1 MSNLFQ
7 SSAKAS
13 SVESNTIKV
22 ENAAEGIL
30 REGQATLKKMSKR
43 MKAEEAASTRH
54 IGHLEKKFIAE
65 QKDRERTRKWEM
77 ELSKSF
83 IDAVKYNHKVKIDD
97 ATNAVKNVNKG
108 ALSEL
113 AELAPSIAGV
123 WDKIDA
129 KREKDGKAFG
139 QMLHFKYGINAQDY
153 GDQQG
158 IRGHLKEKAGANN
171 ALRNKMRERGASW
184 SEIEQASRLNGY
196 ERLGLHEGIAIRGGR
211 DYGSWEN
218 TQRTKVFELGNGLGR
233 HSLASATHQVNGEAL
248 AAVNQ
253 RLLSEYT
260 NLPQFQGIDTTLFVT
275 HAREKILRHQ
285 SRSTTELNEKSEGI
299 IQENQEKV
307 YQDQLYNAITTDGP
321 AGYFDHI
328 NTISGGDKAN
338 RAWAVSIGHEHLMKM
353 AKDGRLTND
362 FINKLDRHEF
372 MPGVRYG
379 ERNYKKIDELV
390 KAKNQHDEEKYE
402 AWSKSKGASSLD
414 KKLKSVQLEQALM
427 NRWEEVTNDELMSYF
442 KMAAGSGGTG
452 GNKPM
457 MDMLQRLMKTS
468 VESINDTANV
478 PYLEKLLAN
487 NLLTRK
493 AVIAAGLTPATEIE
507 WMKKAKEN
515 DQFVPDDE
523 TDSLFE
529 STAKTA
535 IEGILESYG
544 VEGKHV
550 LSSKLAAAV
559 AHKDMRQYYKQGL
572 MKFEGNKEAAQALA
586 LQMFQADLKANDK
599 YHITERTTINGQLH
613 QKPHFTKHHLP
624 AQRIVFPTSEYTT
637 EMVRNDPDMWK
648 TTQMTDPAVAV
659 QWVKDAN
666 AGRVKG
672 FPADALYICEKFGWN
687 ILEFLDK
694 QAQLTDPDL
703 ELDKKWHA
711 ISSEAHSRVR
721 PEYLPFLKEGPV
733 GVSLSFKLSQVNSL
747 HDPSVLS
754 PQAKEL
760 MGVA

>member
-30 REGQATLKKMSKR
+30 REGQATLKKMSNR

-158 IRGHLKEKAGANN
+158 IRGHLKEKGGANN
-171 ALRNKMRERGASW
+171 SLRNKMREQGASY

-196 ERLGLHEGIAIRGGR
+196 ERLGLYEGIAIRGGR
-211 DYGSWEN
+211 DYGAFDN
-218 TQRTKVFELGNGLGR
+218 AKYTKVYELGNGLGR
-233 HSLASATHQVNGEAL
+233 HSKASAIYQGNGEAL

-253 RLLSEYT
+253 RLLSEYIQ
-260 NLPQFQGIDTTLFVT
+260 LPQFQGLDTTLFVT
-275 HAREKILRHQ
+275 HAREKILNYQ
-285 SRSTTELNEKSEGI
+285 ARSVTALHEKNQDI
-299 IQENQEKV
+299 IKDNQDKV

-338 RAWAVSIGHEHLMKM
+338 RAWAVGIGHEHLMKM

-362 FINKLDRHEF
+362 FINKLARHEF

-414 KKLKSVQLEQALM
+414 KRLKSVQLEQALM
-427 NRWEEVTNDELMSYF
+427 DRWEEVTNDELMSLF

-487 NLLTRK
+487 NLLTKK

-544 VEGKHV
+544 VESKHV

-599 YHITERTTINGQLH
+599 YHITERTTINGIVH

-637 EMVRNDPDMWK
+637 EMVRNDPDMWQ

-672 FPADALYICEKFGWN
+672 FPADALYICDKFGWD
-687 ILEFLDK
+687 ILEFLDA
-694 QAQLTDPDL
+694 QAKLTDPDL

-721 PEYLPFLKEGPV
+721 PEYLPLFKEGPV
-733 GVSLSFKLSQVNSL
+733 GVQLGFKLSQVNSL

-754 PQAKEL
+754 EQALEL

>member
-77 ELSKSF
+77 ELSKGF

-129 KREKDGKAFG
+129 IREKDGKAFG
-139 QMLHFKYGINAQDY
+139 QMLHFKYGITAQDY

-171 ALRNKMRERGASW
+171 ALRNKMKERGASY

-196 ERLGLHEGIAIRGGR
+196 ERLGLYEGIAIRGGR
-211 DYGSWEN
+211 DYGGFDN
-218 TQRTKVFELGNGLGR
+218 QNYTKVYELGNGLGR
-233 HSLASATHQVNGEAL
+233 HSKASAIFQGNGEAL

-253 RLLSEYT
+253 RLLSEYIQ
-260 NLPQFQGIDTTLFVT
+260 LPQFQGIDTTLFVT
-275 HAREKILRHQ
+275 HAREKILNYQ
-285 SRSTTELNEKSEGI
+285 ARSVTALHENNQDI
-299 IQENQEKV
+299 IKDNQDKV

-321 AGYFDHI
+321 KGYFDHI

-338 RAWAVSIGHEHLMKM
+338 RAWAVGIGHQHLLKM
-353 AKDGRLTND
+353 AEDGRLTND
-362 FINKLDRHEF
+362 FINKLAEYDF
-372 MPGVRYG
+372 MPGVKYG
-379 ERNYKKIDELV
+379 GRNYKKIDEIV
-390 KAKNQHDEEKYE
+390 KAKNKYDTEKYI
-402 AWSKSKGASSLD
+402 AWEQSKGTSSLD
-414 KKLKSVQLEQALM
+414 KKMKSVQLEQALI
-427 NRWEEVTNDELMSYF
+427 NRWEEVGNDELMSYY
-442 KMAAGSGGTG
+442 KQAASI

-487 NLLTRK
+487 NLLTKK
-493 AVIAAGLTPATEIE
+493 AVIAAGLTPATEIV

-544 VEGKHV
+544 VESKHV
-550 LSSKLAAAV
+550 LSAKLAAAV

-572 MKFEGNKEAAQALA
+572 MKFNGNKQAAEDLA

-599 YHITERTTINGQLH
+599 YHITERTTINGIVH

-624 AQRIVFPTSEYTT
+624 AQRIQFPTSEYTT

-733 GVSLSFKLSQVNSL
+733 GVQLGFKLSQVKSL

>member
-43 MKAEEAASTRH
+43 MKAEEAASIRH
-54 IGHLEKKFIAE
+54 IGHLEKKFVAE

-77 ELSKSF
+77 ELSKGF

-171 ALRNKMRERGASW
+171 ALRNKMKERGASY

-211 DYGSWEN
+211 DYGSFDN
-218 TQRTKVFELGNGLGR
+218 QNYTKVFELGNGLGR
-233 HSLASATHQVNGEAL
+233 HSKASAIYQANGEAL

-260 NLPQFQGIDTTLFVT
+260 NLPQFQGIDTSLFVT
-275 HAREKILRHQ
+275 HAREKILRYQ
-285 SRSTTELNEKSEGI
+285 SRSTTALHEKNQGI
-299 IQENQEKV
+299 IQENQDRV

-321 AGYFDHI
+321 KGYFDHI

-338 RAWAVSIGHEHLMKM
+338 RAWAVSIGHQHLLKM
-353 AKDGRLTND
+353 AEDGRLTND
-362 FINKLDRHEF
+362 FINKLAEYDF
-372 MPGVRYG
+372 MPGVKYG
-379 ERNYKKIDELV
+379 FRNHKKIDEIV
-390 KAKNQHDEEKYE
+390 KAKNKYDTEKYT
-402 AWSKSKGASSLD
+402 AWEQSKGASSLD
-414 KKLKSVQLEQALM
+414 KKMKSVQLESALTD
-427 NRWEEVTNDELMSYF
+427 RWEEVGNDELMSYY
-442 KMAAGSGGTG
+442 KQAASV

-493 AVIAAGLTPATEIE
+493 AVIAAGLTPATEIA

-572 MKFEGNKEAAQALA
+572 MKFNGNKQAAEDLA

-599 YHITERTTINGQLH
+599 YHITERTTINGIVH

-672 FPADALYICEKFGWN
+672 FPADALYICDKFGWD

-733 GVSLSFKLSQVNSL
+733 GVQLGFKLSQVNSL

>member
-30 REGQATLKKMSKR
+30 REGQSTLKKMSKR

-77 ELSKSF
+77 ELSKGF

-113 AELAPSIAGV
+113 AQLAPSINKV

-139 QMLHFKYGINAQDY
+139 QMLHFKYGVNAQDY

-171 ALRNKMRERGASW
+171 ALRNKMREQGASW
-184 SEIEQASRLNGY
+184 AEIEQASRLNGY

-211 DYGSWEN
+211 DYGAWEN

-233 HSLASATHQVNGEAL
+233 HSKASATHQVNGEAL

-275 HAREKILRHQ
+275 HAREKILRYQ
-285 SRSTTELNEKSEGI
+285 SRSTTELNEKTANI
-299 IQENQEKV
+299 IQENQDKV
-307 YQDQLYNAITTDGP
+307 YQDQLYNAITTNGP

-338 RAWAVSIGHEHLMKM
+338 RAWAVSIGHQHLLKM
-353 AKDGRLTND
+353 AEDGRLTND
-362 FINKLDRHEF
+362 FINKLAEHEF
-372 MPGVRYG
+372 MPGVKYG
-379 ERNYKKIDELV
+379 GRNYKKIDEII
-390 KAKNQHDEEKYE
+390 KAKNKYDLEKYT
-402 AWSKSKGASSLD
+402 AWEQSKGASSTD
-414 KKLKSVQLEQALM
+414 KKMKSVQLESALIE
-427 NRWEEVTNDELMSYF
+427 RWGEVGNDEIMSYY
-442 KMAAGSGGTG
+442 KKAASV

-468 VESINDTANV
+468 VESVNDTVNV

-487 NLLTRK
+487 NLLTSR

-507 WMKKAKEN
+507 WMKKAKAN

-523 TDSLFE
+523 TDALFE

-559 AHKDMRQYYKQGL
+559 GHKDMRQYYKQGL
-572 MKFEGNKEAAQALA
+572 MKFEGNKQAAQDLA

-599 YHITERTTINGQLH
+599 YHITERTTINGVVH

-637 EMVRNDPDMWK
+637 EMVRKDPDMWQ
-648 TTQMTDPAVAV
+648 TTQMTDPAIAV

-672 FPADALYICEKFGWN
+672 FPADALYICDKFGWD

-721 PEYLPFLKEGPV
+721 PEYLPLFKEGPF
-733 GVSLSFKLSQVNSL
+733 GVQLGFKLSQVSSL

-754 PQAKEL
+754 SQAKEL